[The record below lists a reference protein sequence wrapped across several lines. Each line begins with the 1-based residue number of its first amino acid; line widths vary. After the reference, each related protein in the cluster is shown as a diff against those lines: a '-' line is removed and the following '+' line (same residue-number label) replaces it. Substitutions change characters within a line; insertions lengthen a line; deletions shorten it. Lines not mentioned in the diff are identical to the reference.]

1 MLPLDSLFEQPTSS
15 TYAEVAVPV
24 PLHQTLTYS
33 VPPSG
38 AGLKPGC
45 RVRVTVGKRALLG
58 VVMKLHGEA
67 PEGFKVKPL
76 EEVLDLEPVMP
87 ADLLA
92 LANFV
97 AKYYLAPI
105 GEVMRALLPSDLPP
119 WGNRRVSLT
128 DAGAIA
134 PPKNALEGR
143 LVDLL
148 LAEPRMRLAEVQRR
162 LADPGLV
169 GTLETMR
176 RHGRVSVEEPGRR
189 GGRFVK
195 AVELKAGDRE
205 EQLARCGR
213 APMGRAIFEYLA
225 ALARPATVRELRAAV
240 GCGSQV
246 IQRLIGLG
254 LLREFMQPE
263 RQSLSRHR
271 LTSDHEG
278 VPELVLRPD
287 QEVAVEHLVGALE
300 DKEFRPFLLRGMTGS
315 GKTEVYLRAITTCLS
330 QGRASILLVPEIAL
344 VPALGGVV
352 RERFGAQVAILHS
365 NLSTTERL
373 QEWER
378 LRRGEARVVLGPR
391 SALLAPVQDLGLL
404 IVDEEHDTS
413 YKQDATPRYNGRDLA
428 LWRARHHRA
437 VAVLVSATPSLE
449 SRRNVEVQKLKPLEL
464 TARAG
469 VGRLPEGILVDLRQ
483 EEGARKR
490 PGEVVWSARLQQ
502 EIEATLAAGD
512 QIILLRNRRGYAPIV
527 LCRACGEDFRC
538 EDCGLPQTLHKRRR
552 RLICHYCGEDRAVPT
567 ICPSCDEAALEAV
580 GAGTER
586 VEEQLRELYPGVP
599 IDLLDAD
606 SSRSPGGAAA
616 VLERFRSGQTRILVG
631 TQMVAKGHHFP
642 DVALAAV
649 LHADSYLGF
658 PDFRAV
664 ERTYAL
670 LTQLAGRAGRG
681 ERPGKVVIQ
690 TYQPHHYA
698 IRAALEHADRT
709 FIEEEMRFRR
719 VFHYPPFTRM
729 ILLLGRHKDAERAN
743 SEMRRLGERL
753 LAHPLAEGVRI
764 SGPASAPLER
774 LRGQWRVQLLL
785 RSAVGSKLRKLVEEV
800 LAEPVGV
807 DLTVD
812 VDPFDLM

>member
-1 MLPLDSLFEQPTSS
+1 
-15 TYAEVAVPV
+15 
-24 PLHQTLTYS
+24 
-33 VPPSG
+33 
-38 AGLKPGC
+38 
-45 RVRVTVGKRALLG
+45 
-58 VVMKLHGEA
+58 
-67 PEGFKVKPL
+67 
-76 EEVLDLEPVMP
+76 
-87 ADLLA
+87 
-92 LANFV
+92 
-97 AKYYLAPI
+97 
-105 GEVMRALLPSDLPP
+105 
-119 WGNRRVSLT
+119 
-128 DAGAIA
+128 
-134 PPKNALEGR
+134 
-143 LVDLL
+143 
-148 LAEPRMRLAEVQRR
+148 
-162 LADPGLV
+162 
-169 GTLETMR
+169 
-176 RHGRVSVEEPGRR
+176 
-189 GGRFVK
+189 
-195 AVELKAGDRE
+195 
-205 EQLARCGR
+205 
-213 APMGRAIFEYLA
+213 MGRAVVEYLA

-246 IQRLIGLG
+246 IKRLTDLG
-254 LLREFMQPE
+254 LLREFMQPQ
-263 RQSLSRHR
+263 RQSLSRHH
-271 LTSDHEG
+271 LGGEDQE

-287 QEVAVEHLVGALE
+287 QEVAVEHLNKALE
-300 DKEFRPFLLRGMTGS
+300 TKEFRAVLLRGMTGS
-315 GKTEVYLRAITTCLS
+315 GKTEVYLRAITTCLA
-330 QGRASILLVPEIAL
+330 QGRTSVLLVPEIAL

-352 RERFGAQVAILHS
+352 RERFGALVAILHS
-365 NLSTTERL
+365 NLSTSERL

-391 SALLAPVQDLGLL
+391 SALLAPISDLGLL

-449 SRRNVEVQKLKPLEL
+449 SRFNVKVGKLHPLEL

-469 VGRLPEGILVDLRQ
+469 FGRLPTGILVDLRQ
-483 EEGARKR
+483 EKGARRR
-490 PGEVVWSARLQQ
+490 PGEVVWSDRLRQ
-502 EIEATLAAGD
+502 EVEATLEAGD

-552 RLICHYCGEDRAVPT
+552 RLICHYCGEDRSIPT

-586 VEEQLRELYPGVP
+586 VEEELRELYPGVA

-642 DVALAAV
+642 HVALAAV

-690 TYQPHHYA
+690 TYQPDHYA
-698 IRAALEHADRT
+698 IRAALENADST
-709 FIEEEMRFRR
+709 FIEEEMRFRK
-719 VFHYPPFTRM
+719 VFHYPPFSRM
-729 ILLLGRHKDAERAN
+729 ILLLGRHKDPERAH
-743 SEMRRLGERL
+743 SEMRRLSERL
-753 LAHPLAEGVRI
+753 LAHPLSEGVRI
-764 SGPASAPLER
+764 SGPAAAPLER

-785 RSAVGSKLRKLVEEV
+785 RSAAGGRLRQLVKEV